1 MPATRAV
8 PGVKNRQGKPLGT
21 GTSSNKRKADRLAR
35 FGPGS
40 DQGGLEFS
48 KQALET
54 GSKGKGKEKK
64 EEEEEEED
72 PRNRVQQDKWWQKDH
87 DDGEEDQWWNPSGS
101 SSSWQEKKTWWSE
114 EEKKKWLEEK
124 KRWEEKEKSYYGSW
138 AEQPWPWT
146 SRPDWDWG
154 QAGWQQASSS
164 RDWGWQMPYSKQ

>member
-87 DDGEEDQWWNPSGS
+87 DDGEEDRWWNPSGS

-124 KRWEEKEKSYYGSW
+124 KRWEEKEEEKEKSYYGSW

-146 SRPDWDWG
+146 SRPEWDWG
-154 QAGWQQASSS
+154 
-164 RDWGWQMPYSKQ
+164 